1 MWTAC
6 GQQTNSGGTIE
17 LKRFRE
23 LAVTRLL
30 AWPVVAAL
38 LISVLAPIVAV
49 PAAAQSMQQVA
60 VVDFTVR
67 KGQGDAS
74 LTRSATDA
82 VAMELSRNGFNVVPR
97 SQVQSA
103 MDDLALEVPL
113 DKLGVTKLGARLGA
127 TTVITGEVVNVAV
140 TGTPRRAAV
149 TMIIRSADVA
159 SGEIVSGAAVTGH
172 SNARVGYSGEDQEL
186 IREAVANGAFEASR
200 TIASYNIPEATVLNT
215 ISTDEVLIN
224 RGARGG
230 IQNGMEMVVLRGSS
244 SEVVG
249 RIRVQRVSD
258 TDAIAKIISSTRGI
272 SPEDK
277 CRAVFTAPEVRVAKG
292 GQVKTVEPRVNPPS
306 VFSSVGKALLIG
318 ALVYGAVTLAKGG
331 NGSENAA
338 VARVAARAIQP
349 VNGQPRIE
357 VTWAHGMFAQGA
369 NDRVRYYVYRND
381 TANVVQ
387 TANGNVTSY
396 IDGDSLVVSD
406 NNNNNNNTNNNNN
419 NNDNNNNN
427 IGSNAFPLLV
437 PGQLYRYY
445 VELEYNYTD
454 TGTNNNN
461 NNTNNN
467 NNNTSTR
474 RSDRVATGLVTAL
487 TWPADTSWVVSPAV
501 GDESVDLNSVDFTFT
516 APVGANTYAVQVSTD
531 PAFRTNVLE
540 LGPFVEV
547 KSGNVTL
554 RKQNLAQR
562 FRNVPASQSLYWRVG
577 ARSSADSLTPKNNYV
592 WTERIASFKAT
603 ELPPPGP

>member
-1 MWTAC
+1 M
-6 GQQTNSGGTIE
+6 
-17 LKRFRE
+17 KRFRE

-38 LISVLAPIVAV
+38 LTSVLAPIVAV

-113 DKLGVTKLGARLGA
+113 DKLGVTKLGSRLGA
-127 TTVITGEVVNVAV
+127 TTVMTGEVVNVAV
-140 TGTPRRAAV
+140 TGTPRRASV
-149 TMIIRSADVA
+149 TMIVRSADVA
-159 SGEIVSGAAVTGH
+159 SGEIVSGAAVTGQ
-172 SNARVGYSGEDQEL
+172 SNARVGYSGDDQEL
-186 IREAVANGAFEASR
+186 IREAVSNGAFEASR
-200 TIASYNIPEATVLNT
+200 IIASYNIPEATVLNT

-230 IQNGMEMVVLRGSS
+230 IQNGMEMVVLRGSG

-249 RIRVQRVSD
+249 RIRVLRVSD

-277 CRAVFTAPEVRVAKG
+277 CRAVFTAPEVRVAKS

-306 VFSSVGKALLIG
+306 VFSSIGKALLIG

-338 VARVAARAIQP
+338 VSRVAARAAQP

-369 NDRVRYYVYRND
+369 NDRVRYYLYRND

-387 TANGNVTSY
+387 TVNGNVTSY
-396 IDGDSLVVSD
+396 TDGDSLVLPDNGESNSD
-406 NNNNNNNTNNNNN
+406 DGDLG
-419 NNDNNNNN
+419 DNV
-427 IGSNAFPLLV
+427 FPLLV

-454 TGTNNNN
+454 TGVNNNN
-461 NNTNNN
+461 NNNNN
-467 NNNTSTR
+467 DNSNNTTTR
-474 RSDRVATGLVTAL
+474 RSDRVPTGLVTAL
-487 TWPADTSWVVSPAV
+487 TWPADNSWVISPAV
-501 GDESVDLNSVDFTFT
+501 GDESVDLSSVDFTFT
-516 APVGANTYAVQVSTD
+516 APVGGNTYAVQVSTD
-531 PAFRTNVLE
+531 PSFRTNVLE

-554 RKQNLAQR
+554 RKQNLSQR
-562 FRNVPASQSLYWRVG
+562 FRNVPSNQSLYWRVG
-577 ARSSADSLTPKNNYV
+577 VRSSADSLTPKNNYV